1 MVKGSCLISGS
12 YLIWVLLDLGLELDL
27 VFLFDVGQTLML
39 KFDPLGTRRSRTC
52 RFALYAPALPLP
64 VRTTGACRAAAFHLD
79 VRAGVALRALTFH
92 LAVGAGGAVRAV
104 FFHLAVRAGAA
115 HRAALFHL
123 AVGAG
128 GAVRAVVFPRAVR
141 ARVALRAP
149 TLRLAMRASL
159 HSHRSPAKL
168 PCAPRYA
175 LKHANECR
183 SFFTLPRKAP
193 RKTQNRLVGLRCH
206 GNRHLDFNAALTENA
221 SSAITPTATS
231 AAHAPPD
238 TKRVF
243 PSRHTGV

>member
-1 MVKGSCLISGS
+1 MSGS

-104 FFHLAVRAGAA
+104 
-115 HRAALFHL
+115 
-123 AVGAG
+123 
-128 GAVRAVVFPRAVR
+128 VFPRAMR

>member
-1 MVKGSCLISGS
+1 MSGS

-79 VRAGVALRALTFH
+79 VRAGVALRALT
-92 LAVGAGGAVRAV
+92 
-104 FFHLAVRAGAA
+104 
-115 HRAALFHL
+115 FHL